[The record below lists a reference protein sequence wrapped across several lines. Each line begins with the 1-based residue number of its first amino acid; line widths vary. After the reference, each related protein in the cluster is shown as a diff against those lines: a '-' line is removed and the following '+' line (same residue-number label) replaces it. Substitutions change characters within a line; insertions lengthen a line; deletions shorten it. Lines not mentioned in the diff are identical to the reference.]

1 MKPTMP
7 ARVANLSRRL
17 QIVFAA
23 SIAVLLLGLWRAP
36 ERAWL
41 ALLLGSFALVG
52 FGLSGIFF
60 VALQYATGAKWSI
73 PLRRVGEALSK
84 VLPFGGAGILAVL
97 VLHPS
102 LYPWRG
108 HALEPSE
115 GWIGFKQTW
124 LSYPFFLSRALVF
137 LAVWLLFSWR
147 LRRNSER
154 QDQEGGMSWT
164 RKNTR
169 LSVAFMVVFG
179 VTFWLATTDWIMS
192 LEPNWGSTI
201 FGIYQFAGM
210 FVSGLALVSLLTLG
224 LRAASPLRQGV
235 RDAQLLDLGRMIVA
249 FATFWGYIWFSQ
261 FMLIWYAN
269 LSEETPYIALR
280 TNAAWGGLFVANLLL
295 NWAIPFLLLLP
306 RANKMN
312 PLTLATAS
320 VIVLVGRWVDLDLMV
335 VPPFSPARSWP
346 TPWDVAV
353 LAAVASG
360 LLLVT
365 LRSFFAREPLPVGDP
380 YLLRTLEEHA

>member
-1 MKPTMP
+1 MP
-7 ARVANLSRRL
+7 AHVANLSRRL
-17 QIVFAA
+17 QILLVV
-23 SIAVLLLGLWRAP
+23 SSTVLFLGFWRAP

-41 ALLLGSFALVG
+41 ALVVGSFAMVG

-73 PLRRVGEALSK
+73 SLRRVGEALST
-84 VLPFGGAGILAVL
+84 VLPLGGAGILAVL
-97 VLHPS
+97 ILHPS
-102 LYPWRG
+102 LYPWYR
-108 HALEPSE
+108 HAFESSE
-115 GWIGFKQTW
+115 GWIGFKQAW
-124 LSYPFFLSRALVF
+124 LSYPFFLGRAVAF
-137 LAVWLLFSWR
+137 LAVWLLFARSI
-147 LRRNSER
+147 RRNSER
-154 QDQEGGMSWT
+154 QDQESGMTRT

-179 VTFWLATTDWIMS
+179 ITFWLATTDWIMS

-269 LSEETPYIALR
+269 LSEETPYMVLR
-280 TNAAWGGLFVANLLL
+280 TNSAWGGLFVANLLL

-312 PLTLATAS
+312 PRTLATAS
-320 VIVLVGRWVDLDLMV
+320 VIVLVGRLADLYLMI
-335 VPPFSPARSWP
+335 VPPFSPASSWP
-346 TPWDVAV
+346 TLWDLAV

-380 YLLRTLEEHA
+380 YLLRTLEEHT

>member
-7 ARVANLSRRL
+7 TRVGSLSRRL
-17 QIVFAA
+17 QILFAV

-36 ERAWL
+36 ERTWL
-41 ALLLGSFALVG
+41 ALLLGSFAMVG

-84 VLPFGGAGILAVL
+84 VLPWGGVGILAVL

-102 LYPWRG
+102 LYPWYG
-108 HALEPSE
+108 HAFESSE
-115 GWIGFKQTW
+115 GWMGFKQTW
-124 LSYPFFLSRALVF
+124 LSYPFFLDRAVIF
-137 LAVWLLFSWR
+137 LAIWLLFAGTI
-147 LRRNSER
+147 RRNSER
-154 QDQEGGMSWT
+154 QDQERGMTLT

-179 VTFWLATTDWIMS
+179 ITFWLATTDWIMS
-192 LEPNWGSTI
+192 LEPDWGSTI

-269 LSEETPYIALR
+269 LSEETPYMVLR
-280 TNAAWGGLFVANLLL
+280 TNSAWGGLFIANLLL

-306 RANKMN
+306 RVNKMN
-312 PLTLATAS
+312 PRTLATAS
-320 VIVLVGRWVDLDLMV
+320 VIVLVGRLVDLYLMI
-335 VPPFSPARSWP
+335 VPPFSRTRSWP
-346 TPWDVAV
+346 TLWDLAM

>member
-1 MKPTMP
+1 MNYPIP
-7 ARVANLSRRL
+7 ARVGSLSGRL
-17 QIVFAA
+17 QIGLVA
-23 SIAVLLLGLWRAP
+23 SSAILLLGLWRAP

-41 ALLLGSFALVG
+41 ALLMGSFALVC

-60 VALQYATGAKWSI
+60 VALQYAAGARWSI
-73 PLRRVGEALSK
+73 PLRRVGEALSTT
-84 VLPFGGAGILAVL
+84 LPFGGAGILAVL
-97 VLHPS
+97 LFHPS
-102 LYPWRG
+102 VYPWYG
-108 HALEPSE
+108 HAFESSE
-115 GWIGFKQTW
+115 GWMGFRQAW
-124 LSYPFFLSRALVF
+124 LSYPFFLGRAVVF
-137 LAVWLLFSWR
+137 LTLWLLFAGII
-147 LRRNSER
+147 RRNSQR
-154 QDQEGGMSWT
+154 QDGENGMTLT
-164 RKNTR
+164 RRNTR

-179 VTFWLATTDWIMS
+179 ITFWLAATDWIMS

-210 FVSGLALVSLLTLG
+210 FVSGLALISLLTLY

-235 RDAQLLDLGRMIVA
+235 RDSQLLDLGRMIVA

-269 LSEETPYIALR
+269 LSEETPYMVVR
-280 TNAAWGGLFVANLLL
+280 TNSAWETLFVANLLL

-312 PLTLATAS
+312 PRALAAAS
-320 VIVLVGRWVDLDLMV
+320 MIVLLGRLMDLYLMII
-335 VPPFSPARSWP
+335 PPFSATRAWP
-346 TPWDVAV
+346 TLWDLAA

-365 LRSFFAREPLPVGDP
+365 LRSFFAVQPLPIGDP
-380 YLLRTLEEHA
+380 YLLRTLEEHT

>member
-17 QIVFAA
+17 QILFAV
-23 SIAVLLLGLWRAP
+23 SSGVLLLGLWHAP

-73 PLRRVGEALSK
+73 PLRRVGEALSR
-84 VLPFGGAGILAVL
+84 VLPFGGAGILVVL

-102 LYPWRG
+102 LYPWYG
-108 HALEPSE
+108 HALESSE

-124 LSYPFFLSRALVF
+124 LSYPLFLGRAVVF

-147 LRRNSER
+147 IRRNSER
-154 QDQEGGMSWT
+154 QDQEGGMTRT

-201 FGIYQFAGM
+201 FGIYQFSGM

-224 LRAASPLRQGV
+224 LRATSPLRQGV

-249 FATFWGYIWFSQ
+249 FATFWAYIWFSQ

-269 LSEETPYIALR
+269 LSEETPYMALR

-312 PLTLATAS
+312 PRTLATAA

-346 TPWDVAV
+346 TLWDFAV
-353 LAAVASG
+353 LATVASG
-360 LLLVT
+360 LLLVS
-365 LRSFFAREPLPVGDP
+365 LRSFFAQEPLPVGDP
-380 YLLRTLEEHA
+380 YLLGTLEEHA

>member
-7 ARVANLSRRL
+7 ARVANISRRL
-17 QIVFAA
+17 QILFAV
-23 SIAVLLLGLWRAP
+23 SSVVLLLGLWRAP

-84 VLPFGGAGILAVL
+84 VLPMGGAGILVVL
-97 VLHPS
+97 VFHPS
-102 LYPWRG
+102 LYPWYR
-108 HALEPSE
+108 HVFESSE

-124 LSYPFFLSRALVF
+124 LSYPFFLGRAVVF
-137 LAVWLLFSWR
+137 LAVWLLFSWGI
-147 LRRNSER
+147 RRNSER
-154 QDQEGGMSWT
+154 QDQEGGMTRT
-164 RKNTR
+164 RKNIR

-192 LEPNWGSTI
+192 LEPNWSSTI
-201 FGIYQFAGM
+201 FGIYHFAGM
-210 FVSGLALVSLLTLG
+210 FVSGLALVSLFTIG
-224 LRAASPLRQGV
+224 LRSVGPLRHGV
-235 RDAQLLDLGRMIVA
+235 HDSQFLDLGRMIVA
-249 FATFWGYIWFSQ
+249 FATFWAYIWFSQ

-269 LSEETPYIALR
+269 LSEETPYMVLR

-312 PLTLATAS
+312 PRTLATAS
-320 VIVLVGRWVDLDLMV
+320 VIVLVGRSVDLYLMV
-335 VPPFSPARSWP
+335 VPPFSPVRSWP
-346 TPWDVAV
+346 TLWDLAV
-353 LAAVASG
+353 LAEVAAG
-360 LLLVT
+360 LLVVT
-365 LRSFFAREPLPVGDP
+365 LRSFFSRDPLPVGDP
-380 YLLRTLEEHA
+380 YFLNGVENRA

>member
-1 MKPTMP
+1 
-7 ARVANLSRRL
+7 L
-17 QIVFAA
+17 
-23 SIAVLLLGLWRAP
+23 
-36 ERAWL
+36 
-41 ALLLGSFALVG
+41 
-52 FGLSGIFF
+52 
-60 VALQYATGAKWSI
+60 
-73 PLRRVGEALSK
+73 
-84 VLPFGGAGILAVL
+84 GGAGILAIL

-102 LYPWRG
+102 LYPWYG
-108 HALEPSE
+108 HAFNPSE
-115 GWIGFKQTW
+115 GWVGFKQAW
-124 LSYPFFLSRALVF
+124 LSYPFFLGRAVIF
-137 LAVWLLFSWR
+137 LAVWLLFSAR
-147 LRRNSER
+147 IRRNSQR
-154 QDQEGGMSWT
+154 QDQEGGVALT

-210 FVSGLALVSLLTLG
+210 FVSGLALVCLLTLG
-224 LRAASPLRQGV
+224 LCAASPLRQGV
-235 RDAQLLDLGRMIVA
+235 RDSQVLDLGRMIVA

-269 LSEETPYIALR
+269 LSEETPYMVLR

-312 PLTLATAS
+312 PRTLATAS
-320 VIVLVGRWVDLDLMV
+320 VIVLVGRWVDLYLMI

-346 TPWDVAV
+346 TLWDLAV

-380 YLLRTLEEHA
+380 YLLRTLEEHP